1 MWTAAGASEVA
12 VQRLLILGAKWQ
24 KGAQAEIY
32 RDPDAVSRVV
42 ASLESLL
49 PGVHPAAVF
58 HGEPSAALIC
68 VDRSLLS
75 SRLVVLRASVGIPR
89 LDLARVVSKD
99 PTLLTVDPTVAA
111 ATFSAASAALRD
123 AVGWLLD
130 EQGVASVAEMCPSM
144 LRHEAEDVRGA
155 FEGYRGEI
163 AEKLEGVK
171 GWSAALLA
179 AVDEGVAR
187 REGTKRGGA
196 ASGRTCP
203 LTVWESLGEEA
214 KEAATRASIDY
225 AGRVVEPHL
234 RRERVRREK
243 AEGAGGAR

>member
-1 MWTAAGASEVA
+1 MSAVWAAAGASEVA

-49 PGVHPAAVF
+49 PGVRPAAVF

-99 PTLLTVDPTVAA
+99 PSLLTVDPNVAA
-111 ATFSAASAALRD
+111 ATFSSASEALVD

-130 EQGVASVAEMCPSM
+130 EQGIASVAEMCPSM

-155 FEGYRGEI
+155 FEGYRAEI
-163 AEKLEGVK
+163 AKKLEGVK

-179 AVDEGVAR
+179 AVDGPAAD
-187 REGTKRGGA
+187 GA
-196 ASGRTCP
+196 ASRGHACP

-214 KEAATRASIDY
+214 KEAASRASIDY
-225 AGRVVEPHL
+225 VGRVVEPHL
-234 RRERVRREK
+234 RRERVRRERL
-243 AEGAGGAR
+243 EGAGGAR

>member
-89 LDLARVVSKD
+89 LDLARAVSKD

-179 AVDEGVAR
+179 AVDG
-187 REGTKRGGA
+187 GTKRGGA
-196 ASGRTCP
+196 ARGRTCP

-214 KEAATRASIDY
+214 KAAATRASIDY

>member
-32 RDPDAVSRVV
+32 RDPEAVSRVV

-75 SRLVVLRASVGIPR
+75 SRLVVLRASVGMPR

-179 AVDEGVAR
+179 AVDEG
-187 REGTKRGGA
+187 TKGGGA
-196 ASGRTCP
+196 AKGRTCP

>member
-1 MWTAAGASEVA
+1 MSAVWTAAGASEVA

-32 RDPDAVSRVV
+32 RDPEAVSRVI

-179 AVDEGVAR
+179 AVDEG
-187 REGTKRGGA
+187 TKGGGA
-196 ASGRTCP
+196 AKGRTCP

>member
-49 PGVHPAAVF
+49 PGVRPAAVF

-99 PTLLTVDPTVAA
+99 PSLLTVDPNVAA
-111 ATFSAASAALRD
+111 ATFSSASEALVD

-130 EQGVASVAEMCPSM
+130 EQGIASVAEMCPSM

-155 FEGYRGEI
+155 FEGYRAEI
-163 AEKLEGVK
+163 AKKLEGGK
-171 GWSAALLA
+171 GWSAALA
-179 AVDEGVAR
+179 AVDGPAAD
-187 REGTKRGGA
+187 GA
-196 ASGRTCP
+196 ASRGHACP

-214 KEAATRASIDY
+214 KEAASRASIDY
-225 AGRVVEPHL
+225 VGRVVEPHL
-234 RRERVRREK
+234 RRERVRRERL
-243 AEGAGGAR
+243 EGAGGAR

>member
-32 RDPDAVSRVV
+32 RDPEAVSRVI

-179 AVDEGVAR
+179 AVDEG
-187 REGTKRGGA
+187 TKGGGA
-196 ASGRTCP
+196 ARGRTCP

>member
-1 MWTAAGASEVA
+1 MSAVWTAAGASEVA

-32 RDPDAVSRVV
+32 RDPEAVSRVI

-179 AVDEGVAR
+179 AVDEG
-187 REGTKRGGA
+187 TKGGGA
-196 ASGRTCP
+196 AKGRTCP

-225 AGRVVEPHL
+225 VGRVVEPHL